1 MKYLF
6 LLCSLIPLWV
16 LTSCSDELETPVVT
30 DLVTRSLE
38 YGGDYSVSNPGLLTD
53 WENVEEIVLNEGSKF
68 FSPWKMNFSGTTLPY
83 SFCMDVKKEDG
94 WVMLFH
100 TMREVNL
107 QPGQNYM
114 CFYNRL
120 TGFIKVFYCF
130 DGDPSLT
137 ENLYWFVKTDAARTT
152 RLFNLSE
159 YISKPDA
166 ESPEHDQLVFSN
178 LIDGDVKGLSKG
190 WNGFEFQV
198 PYCEDY
204 RDLIFYIGAF
214 DKKVTQIE
222 MTGKEVLQTSGTI
235 TPIGQLSDSGTSG
248 EDEKKD
254 GVVNIGKEDAT
265 NFVDV
270 LSKGVEVG
278 SRINEAIKE
287 FKSGKIISALKK
299 GLGWIFGSTSQSNAW
314 DVNLTTNGEITLS
327 GEMSSQSM
335 TAVVPVRFNLYDIMN
350 ATAETANTR
359 SVETEPAMVYNQNEG
374 SQFLGVWTVSEKPT
388 IAFER
393 LAHILSPKLTPT
405 GVGNTYQVQGQ
416 ISVPVINKREYQ
428 VVLNPTIRP
437 YVKSYQTHIDFITQ
451 DGANSVFNLLPTK
464 PLYGSFIETEGY
476 MIDLPPGGFY
486 SIESPN
492 VGNCACFFDWG
503 DITNA
508 HYLAIVSVEI
518 NFEYQGKE
526 TTVYQSRT
534 YKVNYEIDENSAA
547 IVEAA
552 HHPPYAFV
560 INYGR
565 PFFYPGYFPA
575 EEFWY

>member
-6 LLCSLIPLWV
+6 GFCSLISLWV

-38 YGGDYSVSNPGLLTD
+38 YGGDYSISNPDLLTD
-53 WENVEEIVLNEGSKF
+53 WENVEEIVLNEGNKVL
-68 FSPWKMNFSGTTLPY
+68 SPWEMNFAGTTLPY
-83 SFCMDVKKEDG
+83 SFSVDIKKEDG

-120 TGFIKVFYCF
+120 TGFVKIFYCF
-130 DGDPSLT
+130 QGDPSLT
-137 ENLYWFVKTDAARTT
+137 EGLHWFVKTDAARTT
-152 RLFNLSE
+152 RLFNQSE
-159 YISKPDA
+159 YISKADA

-178 LIDGDVKGLSKG
+178 LNKNEGKGLEKG

-204 RDLIFYIGAF
+204 KDLIFYIGAF
-214 DKKVTQIE
+214 DKKVTDIQIS
-222 MTGKEVLQTSGTI
+222 GKQALETVGTI
-235 TPIGQLSDSGTSG
+235 TPIGLLSGSGTSG
-248 EDEKKD
+248 QDEKKD
-254 GVVNIGKEDAT
+254 AVGNVGKEDAT
-265 NFVDV
+265 NYLNFI
-270 LSKGVEVG
+270 SEGVEAG
-278 SRINEAIKE
+278 SVIKEAIDE
-287 FKSGKIISALKK
+287 FKSGKILSALKK
-299 GLGWIFGSTSQSNAW
+299 GLGLIFGSTSQSNAW
-314 DVNLTTNGEITLS
+314 DVKLTTNGEITLS

-350 ATAETANTR
+350 ATAESADTR
-359 SVETEPAMVYNQNEG
+359 MVESEPAMVYNQSEN
-374 SQFLGVWTVSEKPT
+374 SQFLGVWTLSKRPT

-393 LAHILSPKLTPT
+393 LAHILSPKLIST
-405 GVGNTYQVQGQ
+405 GAANTYQVQGR
-416 ISVPVINKREYQ
+416 ISVPVINKKEYQ
-428 VVLNPTIRP
+428 VVLNPAIQP
-437 YVKSYQTHIDFITQ
+437 YVKSYHTDIKFITQ

-476 MIDLPPGGFY
+476 MIDLPGFY
-486 SIESPN
+486 TIENPN
-492 VGNCACFFDWG
+492 VASCACFFDWG

-508 HYLAIVSVEI
+508 HYLAVVSVEI

-534 YKVNYEIDENSAA
+534 YKVNYELDENSAVN
-547 IVEAA
+547 VEAV

-565 PFFYPGYFPA
+565 PFFYTGYFPN
-575 EEFWY
+575 EEYW